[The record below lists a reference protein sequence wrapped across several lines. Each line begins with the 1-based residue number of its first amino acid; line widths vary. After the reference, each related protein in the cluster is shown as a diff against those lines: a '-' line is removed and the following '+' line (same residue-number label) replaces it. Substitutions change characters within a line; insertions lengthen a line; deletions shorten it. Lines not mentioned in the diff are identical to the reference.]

1 VPSLEERLAVL
12 SPHLYDAVPLSVTA
26 KQAGISARTAQR
38 WLAGYRADGA
48 SALVRSGRADRGG
61 WRIAAELVELIEG
74 LALRRPAPQIA
85 QVQAN
90 LDTRTVLPGD
100 VEPTNEPIAILLDQG
115 RSAKI
120 RRSCRQRRRV
130 ARARRSSAGLPC
142 ITPPHP
148 SDGRPR
154 GRQLM
159 PCRRSGR
166 AMPPARGDRVGY
178 GWEE

>member
-1 VPSLEERLAVL
+1 MPSLEERLAVL

-85 QVQAN
+85 QVHRKLVEVAVQ
-90 LDTRTVLPGD
+90 RGLPAPSYTS
-100 VEPTNEPIAILLDQG
+100 V
-115 RSAKI
+115 
-120 RRSCRQRRRV
+120 RRV
-130 ARARRSSAGLPC
+130 IHRLDRGLLALA
-142 ITPPHP
+142 HH
-148 SDGRPR
+148 
-154 GRQLM
+154 
-159 PCRRSGR
+159 
-166 AMPPARGDRVGY
+166 DR
-178 GWEE
+178 

>member
-1 VPSLEERLAVL
+1 MPSLEERLAVL

-100 VEPTNEPIAILLDQG
+100 VEPTNEPIATLLDQG

-130 ARARRSSAGLPC
+130 ARARAIQRRTALHHTTTPQRWPPPGSAADAL
-142 ITPPHP
+142 
-148 SDGRPR
+148 SA
-154 GRQLM
+154 Q
-159 PCRRSGR
+159 RSGD
-166 AMPPARGDRVGY
+166 AAGTG
-178 GWEE
+178 